1 MRLSYRSLLGA
12 LLLGL
17 AMPLVARAQ
26 DYPSRPLTMV
36 VAAAAGG
43 PIDVFGRIMSERMGE
58 VLGKSVVIENV
69 GGAGGMLGGQR
80 AAKAEPDGHTF
91 ILGTIATH
99 TFSQL
104 LYKKPLYNAVND
116 FTPVALVAE
125 LPLVLI
131 ARKTFPADTI
141 EQFAAYAKANPGKI
155 NYGSAGRGSAAHL
168 GCLLLEQAIG
178 MKMTH
183 VPYRGTAPAMQDLQA
198 GQIDIIC
205 DIIVTAVP
213 QIEANAVK
221 AIANLSRERSAML
234 PNLPTASERGLTAA
248 QAYTWVAVY
257 LPKGV
262 PDVVVKRLHA
272 ATLAAIETP
281 SVRDRL
287 AKLGASIVG
296 PERRSPEVLARFT
309 QSELDKWKGPV
320 EASGAI
326 E

>member
-1 MRLSYRSLLGA
+1 MAALRRILVGMAVLASLCATGA
-12 LLLGL
+12 T
-17 AMPLVARAQ
+17 AQ
-26 DYPSRPLTMV
+26 EFPSRPLSMV
-36 VAAAAGG
+36 IAAAAGG
-43 PIDVFGRIMSERMGE
+43 PIDVFGRIMAERMGE

-104 LYKKPLYNAVND
+104 LYKKPLYDAVAD

-131 ARKTFPADTI
+131 TRNSFPAGSI
-141 EQFAAYAKANPGKI
+141 EEFAAYAKSNPGKI
-155 NYGSAGRGSAAHL
+155 TYGSAGRGSAAHL
-168 GCLLLEQAIG
+168 GCVLLEQAIG
-178 MKMTH
+178 TKMVH

-198 GQIDIIC
+198 GQIDAIC

-213 QIEANAVK
+213 QIEAKAVK
-221 AIANLSRERSAML
+221 AIVNLSRERSPML
-234 PNLPTASERGLTAA
+234 PNLPTAAERGLTAA
-248 QAYTWVAVY
+248 QAYTWTAVY

-262 PDVVVKRLHA
+262 PDAIVKRLHA
-272 ATLAAIETP
+272 ATVATMETP
-281 SVRDRL
+281 AVREKL
-287 AKLGASIVG
+287 AKLGATIVG
-296 PERRSPEVLARFT
+296 PDRRSPEVLAAFT
-309 QSELDKWKGPV
+309 RSELAKWKAPV

>member
-1 MRLSYRSLLGA
+1 MPLLSRTIRGA
-12 LLLGL
+12 LILLL
-17 AMPLVARAQ
+17 ALSSPAGAQ
-26 DYPSRPLTMV
+26 GYPSRPLTMV

-58 VLGKSVVIENV
+58 LLGKSVIVENV

-178 MKMTH
+178 TKMTH

-234 PNLPTASERGLTAA
+234 PNLPTASEHGLTAA

-262 PDVVVKRLHA
+262 PDAVVNRLHA
-272 ATLAAIETP
+272 ATVAAIETP

-287 AKLGASIVG
+287 AKLGASIVES
-296 PERRSPEVLARFT
+296 ERRSPEVLARFT